1 MSQLS
6 IHKHEIDG
14 KEVWYP
20 NDNCP
25 ICGTGTFAKRDEYPK
40 WYIKDSSVTVKLS
53 KSKMLS
59 ATFYEKDRVFLVTL
73 QNPAKS
79 ADNVFEKR
87 KGRQWG
93 IAKVTQR
100 VPLEEFKKWIM
111 KCADL
116 ISKIV
121 SGNNGI
127 ERD

>member
-1 MSQLS
+1 MSTRG
-6 IHKHEIDG
+6 IHKHVIDG
-14 KEVWYP
+14 KECWYP

-25 ICGTGTFAKRDEYPK
+25 ICGTGTFAPRDEYPK
-40 WYIKDSSVTVKLS
+40 WYIKPNSVTVKLS

-87 KGRQWG
+87 RGRQWG

-100 VPLEEFKKWIM
+100 IPIEEFKQWIT
-111 KCADL
+111 KCAEL
-116 ISKIV
+116 VGKVLSE
-121 SGNNGI
+121 NNGI